1 MEKDCYQEIIEEVS
15 KKLADKFWFEEKGLA
30 ARATMIYQDVQDLV
44 QEIGL
49 KATKNILEVTRDEIV
64 AKKTERLTIHRN
76 PTIEF
81 NTIFGTIEIRSSYLW
96 VYGEGCKP
104 LVDEMNIT
112 HQGRSE
118 TVKRALSDFGIESS
132 FAAAAKRFKE
142 HYHYNIASNAVSR
155 TTKEIAHEAMDYIAA
170 KISRPDREEE
180 KSIEKMLV
188 ELDGCEIRTAQ
199 LQVTETS
206 EEITP
211 VNNNPRK
218 EKIINW
224 RDVRLGFVRPLD
236 SNSKTF
242 VGKMDSYEEIVGD
255 LYNAAKLI
263 GMTSKTEI
271 VGIADGGIGLS
282 EEMKRQFPKMQ
293 FILDKSHLK
302 GYFYETAEKIGI
314 PVKERPRWVKNQIA
328 SISDGKVA
336 EILEELKQKHDKN
349 QNDRLKRLI
358 GYVKRFCDSINY
370 NEYREK
376 GYPIGSGEIESAHK
390 SVPQKRL
397 KIPGA
402 TWHPSSIDPML
413 ALRVLRA
420 DDW

>member
-1 MEKDCYQEIIEEVS
+1 
-15 KKLADKFWFEEKGLA
+15 
-30 ARATMIYQDVQDLV
+30 
-44 QEIGL
+44 
-49 KATKNILEVTRDEIV
+49 
-64 AKKTERLTIHRN
+64 LTIHRN

-81 NTIFGTIEIRSSYLW
+81 NTIFGKIEIRSSYLW
-96 VYGEGCKP
+96 GYGEGYKP

-132 FAAAAKRFKE
+132 FAVAANRFNE
-142 HYHYNIASNAVSR
+142 HYHFDIAPSAVSR
-155 TTKEIAHEAMDYIAA
+155 STKKIAYEAMDYIEE
-170 KISRPDREEE
+170 KIANPHHESG
-180 KSIEKMLV
+180 KSIEKMLI
-188 ELDGCEIRTAQ
+188 ELDGCEIRTGQ
-199 LQVTETS
+199 LQLIENTNETTS
-206 EEITP
+206 
-211 VNNNPRK
+211 VYNNPKR
-218 EKIINW
+218 EKVINW

-236 SNSKTF
+236 SDFKIF

-255 LYNAAKLI
+255 LYNAAKLT
-263 GMTSKTEI
+263 GMTSKTETI
-271 VGIADGGIGLS
+271 GVADGGIGLS

-293 FILDKSHLK
+293 FVLDKSHLE
-302 GYFYETAEKIGI
+302 GHFYETAEKIGI
-314 PVKERPRWVKNQIA
+314 PEKERPRWVKNQIA
-328 SISDGKVA
+328 SISDGKVF
-336 EILEELKQKHDKN
+336 EILEELQQRHDKN
-349 QNDRLKRLI
+349 PNDRLKRLI
-358 GYVKRFCDSINY
+358 GYVKRFCDSVNY

-420 DDW
+420 DDWWDDFWTQRNQKLLAA

>member
-1 MEKDCYQEIIEEVS
+1 M
-15 KKLADKFWFEEKGLA
+15 
-30 ARATMIYQDVQDLV
+30 
-44 QEIGL
+44 
-49 KATKNILEVTRDEIV
+49 
-64 AKKTERLTIHRN
+64 TIHRN

-81 NTIFGTIEIRSSYLW
+81 NTIFGKIQIRSPYLW
-96 VYGEGCKP
+96 VYGEGFKP
-104 LVDEMNIT
+104 LVAEMRIT
-112 HQGRSE
+112 HHGRSE

-132 FAAAAKRFKE
+132 FATAAKRFNE
-142 HYHYNIASNAVSR
+142 HYHFNIASSAVLRS
-155 TTKEIAHEAMDYIAA
+155 TKKIAHEAMDYIEE
-170 KISRPDREEE
+170 KISNPDPQEE

-199 LQVTETS
+199 HQLKENTKER
-206 EEITP
+206 TP
-211 VNNNPRK
+211 VYSNPKK

-236 SNSKTF
+236 SDSKTF

-255 LYNAAKLI
+255 LYKAAKWI
-263 GMTSKTEI
+263 GMTSKTET
-271 VGIADGGIGLS
+271 VGVADGAIGLS

-293 FILDKSHLK
+293 FVLDKSHLK
-302 GYFYETAEKIGI
+302 DHFYETAEKIGI
-314 PVKERPRWVKNQIA
+314 RDKERKKWVMNQIT
-328 SISDGKVA
+328 SISDGKVLG
-336 EILEELKQKHDKN
+336 ILEELGQRYDKSP
-349 QNDRLKRLI
+349 NDRLKRLI
-358 GYVKRFCDSINY
+358 GYVNRFCDAVNY

-420 DDW
+420 DDWWDDFWTQKNRKLLAA

>member
-1 MEKDCYQEIIEEVS
+1 M
-15 KKLADKFWFEEKGLA
+15 
-30 ARATMIYQDVQDLV
+30 
-44 QEIGL
+44 
-49 KATKNILEVTRDEIV
+49 
-64 AKKTERLTIHRN
+64 TIHGN

-81 NTIFGTIEIRSSYLW
+81 NTIFGIIKIGSPYLW
-96 VYGEGCKP
+96 VDGSGFKP
-104 LVDEMNIT
+104 LVAEMNIT

-118 TVKRALSDFGIESS
+118 TVKRALSDFDIEFS
-132 FAAAAKRFKE
+132 FATAAKRFNE
-142 HYHYNIASNAVSR
+142 HYHYNIASSAVSR
-155 TTKEIAHEAMDYIAA
+155 SRKKIAHEAMDYIEE
-170 KISRPDREEE
+170 KISNPDPEEE

-199 LQVTETS
+199 LQVKENS

-211 VNNNPRK
+211 VYNNPKK
-218 EKIINW
+218 EKLINW

-236 SNSKTF
+236 SDSKTF
-242 VGKMDSYEEIVGD
+242 VGKMDSYEEIVSD
-255 LYNAAKLI
+255 LYNAGKLI

-271 VGIADGGIGLS
+271 VGVADGVIGLS

-293 FILDKSHLK
+293 FILDKSHLE
-302 GYFYETAEKIGI
+302 GHFYETAEKIGI
-314 PVKERPRWVKNQIA
+314 PVNERPRWVKSQIA

-336 EILEELKQKHDKN
+336 EILEELKQRYDKN
-349 QNDRLKRLI
+349 PNDRLKRLI
-358 GYVKRFCDSINY
+358 GYVKRFCDSVKY

-420 DDW
+420 DDWWDDFWI